1 MTMDR
6 PDLGTFSMSLS
17 VRNLEASLA
26 FYGHLGFDVVDGGH
40 MHPEWADSG
49 DKKWR
54 ILHSGSIK
62 IGLFQ
67 GLFAG
72 NVITFNPA
80 DVRSIQKHLKAHGV
94 EIHQATDDA
103 GEGPAHITLID
114 PDGNAV
120 LIDQH

>member
-1 MTMDR
+1 MATDR
-6 PDLGTFSMSLS
+6 PDLGVFSVSLS
-17 VRNLEASLA
+17 VKNIEASLR
-26 FYGHLGFDVVDGGH
+26 FYGNLGFEVIDGGH
-40 MHPEWADSG
+40 RHEAWKDEG

-54 ILHSGSIK
+54 ILRSGSAT

-72 NVITFNPA
+72 NVLTFNPP
-80 DVRSIQKHLKAHGV
+80 DVRSIQQHLKERDV
-94 EIHQATDDA
+94 PIHQATDDA
-103 GEGPAHITLID
+103 GTGPAHITLID